1 MVRQIVVV
9 IGGMGL
15 RELEMPIGI
24 AKNWQLSEARPH
36 RTHEKPIESNSINV
50 QVKML

>member
-15 RELEMPIGI
+15 RELEMPLGI
-24 AKNWQLSEARPH
+24 AKNWQLCEARPH
-36 RTHEKPIESNSINV
+36 IELMKSQLKAIV
-50 QVKML
+50 